1 MNSTTDTNWDDYSY
15 KVQMLIKT
23 PKNSGTISQDEIEE
37 LDADMFIY
45 EYGSQSLGD
54 KITLYWAIDSNT
66 DTILMSRFVL
76 FGSPASVAANDMMAL
91 LCRNKSVDKAAEI
104 TYKGLEYFLRGNPN
118 SPALPK
124 SKAYAISMALDAVR
138 CATRE
143 YYNDPKKSED
153 HELVSHDSPMSL
165 NAIKETIVL
174 HKLQSIAQIT
184 DYTKAGSSDMGCI
197 EPNADYESRTHYL
210 SSILK
215 TTLDEIEAQRVS
227 KMEVLDTP
235 FRDMDIPQKIAA
247 VDKAIDD
254 SGVRQFL
261 IMDGGNMEILDVKEN
276 GNQIDIYIRYTGAC
290 NGCASANT
298 STLFAIE
305 TTLKEKLDPE
315 IRVLPI

>member
-1 MNSTTDTNWDDYSY
+1 MSNTTDTNWEEYSY

-23 PKNSGTISQDEIEE
+23 PKNSGTISQDEIKE

-66 DTILMSRFVL
+66 DTILLSRFEL

-91 LCRNKSVDKAAEI
+91 LCRNKTVDKAAEI
-104 TYKGLEYFLRGNPN
+104 TYKGLEYFLRDNPN

-124 SKAYAISMALDAVR
+124 TKAYAVSMALDAVR

-153 HELVSHDSPMSL
+153 KKLVSNDSPMSL
-165 NAIKETIVL
+165 KAIKETIVL
-174 HKLQSIAQIT
+174 HKLQSIKEIT
-184 DYTKAGSSDMGCI
+184 HYTKAGSFDVACI
-197 EPNADYESRTHYL
+197 EPNADYEGREYYL

-215 TTLDEIEAQRVS
+215 STLQEMEDQRLEKLV
-227 KMEVLDTP
+227 VLDTP
-235 FRDMDIPQKIAA
+235 FREMDTAEKIAA
-247 VDKAIDD
+247 VDRAIDD